1 MPTISAGRLVS
12 VSSGSADGCSP
23 NTTGS
28 CLRKMISP
36 IAASI
41 PCTTAVGKKLD
52 SAPTRNNPKATC
64 TSPAPQPT
72 ASTIR

>member
-1 MPTISAGRLVS
+1 MPTISAGRFVS
-12 VSSGSADGCSP
+12 VSSGSAGGFSP

-41 PCTTAVGKKLD
+41 PWTTAVGKKSE
-52 SAPTRNNPKATC
+52 SAPTRNSPKPTC
-64 TSPAPQPT
+64 TSPATQPT
-72 ASTIR
+72 AITIR